1 VAIQNSNQQEI
12 DLNSGKYESRRRASP
27 LAKKGDQCPIKG
39 ISVPPAYG
47 LSLVTSLPSNHN
59 TNPPTNSSNS
69 LYANNPWHLS
79 LDLVCLVDTSIDV
92 ISLDGLKGSL
102 IFWLYMRDKR
112 ALSDS
117 LNLKHSHALDSILA
131 NLWVAHSSH
140 KQLVVGLRKKAITR
154 HNPNEIGHRVKRN
167 VLDFLTSKGFIK
179 MYKGKPNQF
188 EGLATWCGA
197 SRSLVRWFEI
207 DSIRAQ
213 LAQNALFVELRKLE
227 ERKVTYTKSKYIGPG
242 TYESVQATK
251 TVKAWV
257 ETPIPIRDKVK
268 ARKLGKVVRGFNELW
283 TNYYATL
290 NDDPILP
297 YCRRIFNGKLI
308 LGGRWYGSYQTLLK
322 QERERILI
330 DDMATL
336 EPDFSGLHFNL
347 LYANEGIQWVG
358 DDVYEVDGYDR
369 EVIKRVCLPLMNTT
383 SLRGLEGHITT
394 SGKPNVKEAYQKHKA
409 AMERYNKAKAKGAPW
424 RKPQSTFE
432 GFIEGIPDGTD
443 GTELIAALMKKHEP
457 IARRFGE
464 KDLGLKTQYQDSQ
477 IMAAIIEELTK
488 RHIPVL
494 PVHDSV
500 RCKVSDYSI
509 VYDTMREQ
517 FKAATGF
524 NIIVH

>member
-12 DLNSGKYESRRRASP
+12 DLNYGKYESRRRASP
-27 LAKKGDQCPIKG
+27 LAKKGDQCPIIG
-39 ISVPPAYG
+39 NRVPPAYG

-79 LDLVCLVDTSIDV
+79 LDLVCLVDTTIDI

-112 ALSDS
+112 NLSDS
-117 LNLKHSHALDSILA
+117 LNLKHSIALDSILA
-131 NLWVAHSSH
+131 NLWVAHSSR
-140 KQLVVGLRKKAITR
+140 KQLVVGLRKEAITIN
-154 HNPNEIGHRVKRN
+154 NPNKIGHAVKRN
-167 VLDFLTSKGFIK
+167 VLDFLADKGFIK

-188 EGLATWCGA
+188 ESLATWCGA
-197 SRSLVRWFEI
+197 STSLVRWFEI

-213 LAQNALFVELRKLE
+213 LAKNALFVELRKLE
-227 ERKVTYTKSKYIGPG
+227 TKKVTTTKRKRLISGA
-242 TYESVQATK
+242 YEDVPITN
-251 TVKAWV
+251 TVKTWV
-257 ETPIPIRDKVK
+257 ETQIPIRDKVK
-268 ARKLGKVVRGFNELW
+268 ARKLGKAVREFNYLW
-283 TNYYATL
+283 TNHYPTL
-290 NDDPILP
+290 NGDPILP
-297 YCRRIFNGKLI
+297 YCRRVFNGSFTK
-308 LGGRWYGSYQTLLK
+308 GGRWYGSYQPLLK
-322 QERERILI
+322 PKREQILI
-330 DDMATL
+330 DDMPTL

-347 LYANEGIQWVG
+347 LYANEGIQWGG

-394 SGKPNVKEAYQKHKA
+394 SGKPHVKAAYQKYKA
-409 AMERYNKAKAKGAPW
+409 AMERYNKAKAKGAAW
-424 RKPQSTFE
+424 RKPDPFE
-432 GFIEGIPDGTD
+432 GFIEGIPDYTD
-443 GTELIAALMKKHEP
+443 GTELIAALKLKHEP

-464 KDLGLKTQYQDSQ
+464 VDLGLKTQYQDSQ

-500 RCKVSDYSI
+500 RCKVSDYAI

-517 FKAATGF
+517 YKAATGF